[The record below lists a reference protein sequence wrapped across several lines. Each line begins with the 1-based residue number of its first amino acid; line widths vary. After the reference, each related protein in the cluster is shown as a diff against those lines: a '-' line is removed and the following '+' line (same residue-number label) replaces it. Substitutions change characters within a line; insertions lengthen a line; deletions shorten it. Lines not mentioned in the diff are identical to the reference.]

1 MYIDEMSNFAIN
13 MYSYLI
19 NKKQLLTYVE
29 KNNIIYIDILLK
41 LYISFYKMSS

>member
-13 MYSYLI
+13 MYNYLI

-29 KNNIIYIDILLK
+29 KNNIIYIDTLLK
-41 LYISFYKMSS
+41 LYT